1 MDEFSAR
8 RLRNV
13 IPQLMEQRHI
23 AVSAGASF
31 AGHLIDLAV
40 MQIRLT
46 LHDISEQELLE
57 FCDVLSENP
66 VEDNKKAD

>member
-8 RLRNV
+8 RLRNI

-46 LHDISEQELLE
+46 LHDISEEELLE
-57 FCDVLSENP
+57 FCNALS
-66 VEDNKKAD
+66 VERAEDKTAD